1 LVKNE
6 PRIYLLV
13 GDAFLIEEAR
23 KSICKRI
30 RTVFKTEIPERSYRI
45 KEAPLEKILAD
56 ARTLPFL
63 TEAQILRIGEAESFK
78 KSDVE
83 LLDNYLRSPSDS
95 SYLFFESS
103 MLTKGDPL
111 AKLIAER
118 GEVQFLEDRGKL
130 SASVRLIEEKLRRN
144 GKKMAPGAIERLK
157 EQAGEAPG
165 LLDSI
170 LEQLMTYA
178 GDEKT
183 ITEDMVERFE
193 EDWRTADPFQLTDAL
208 IAGKTDRAL
217 MIWKRLME
225 DQEKEV
231 TAIVG
236 VLHWQLRRSWRGRS
250 LMEQGRS
257 QEQILKECRVSPKQ
271 APYFMRQLRAMSLD
285 RLERAID
292 SLFQLDWASKTGRN
306 DTFAAFESW
315 LVRTASNG

>member
-1 LVKNE
+1 MKNE
-6 PRIYLLV
+6 PQIYLLV

-23 KSICKRI
+23 KSAFNKI
-30 RTVFKTEIPERSYRI
+30 RTAFKTEIPERSYRV
-45 KEAPLEKILAD
+45 KEVPLEQILAD

-63 TEAQILRIGEAESFK
+63 AEAQILRIGEAESLK

-83 LLDNYLRSPSDS
+83 LLDNYLRSPADS
-95 SYLFFESS
+95 AYLFFESS
-103 MLTKGDPL
+103 TLAKGDAL

-118 GEVQFLEDRGKL
+118 GHAQFLEDRGKL

-144 GKKMAPGAIERLK
+144 GKTMAPGALERLK

-178 GDEKT
+178 GGEKT
-183 ITEDMVERFE
+183 ITEEMVERFE
-193 EDWRTADPFQLTDAL
+193 EDWQTADPFQLTDAL

-217 MIWKRLME
+217 MIWNRLME
-225 DQEKEV
+225 DQETEV

-236 VLHWQLRRSWRGRS
+236 VLHWQLRRSWRGRL
-250 LMEQGRS
+250 LMEKGES
-257 QEQILKECRVSPKQ
+257 QERILKECRVSPKQ
-271 APYFMRQLRAMSLD
+271 APYFMRQLRAMSLH

-292 SLFQLDWASKTGRN
+292 SLFALDWASKTGRT
-306 DTFAAFESW
+306 DASTAFESW
-315 LVRTASNG
+315 LVRTTSNC